1 MKFNLNYNPSIESR
15 STDEL
20 LEIVSN
26 IEDWNEDAVLV
37 AQDELIKRGI
47 KSDKQSFLKDITTKA
62 KTKKSSIK
70 ENASYPRW
78 YLIFMFLLPFL
89 AFRHFF
95 DNNDSVIELENE
107 GYYRKA
113 KQRFFCLL
121 GGFIMWVLIIKFFLF

>member
-1 MKFNLNYNPSIESR
+1 M
-15 STDEL
+15 
-20 LEIVSN
+20 EIVSN

-70 ENASYPRW
+70 ENASYPHW
-78 YLIFMFLLPFL
+78 YLLFMFLLPFL

>member
-1 MKFNLNYNPSIESR
+1 MKYNPDIETR
-15 STDEL
+15 STNEL

-26 IEDWNEDAVLV
+26 IDDWNEDVILV

-47 KSDKQSFLKDITTKA
+47 KHESQSFLKEITTKA
-62 KTKKSSIK
+62 KTKKNLIK

-89 AFRHFF
+89 AFRRLF
-95 DNNDSVIELENE
+95 DHGDSVIELENE

-121 GGFIMWVLIIKFFLF
+121 SGFIMWVLILKFFLF

>member
-1 MKFNLNYNPSIESR
+1 MNYNPSIASR

-70 ENASYPRW
+70 ENASYPPVSYTHLRAHETV
-78 YLIFMFLLPFL
+78 LDLVCRLL
-89 AFRHFF
+89 
-95 DNNDSVIELENE
+95 LE
-107 GYYRKA
+107 K
-113 KQRFFCLL
+113 KKK
-121 GGFIMWVLIIKFFLF
+121 V